1 MPVFCLAIAVAEAA
15 GMVLQA
21 SRAMLSSQAL
31 PGDVWRKGGQA
42 YYILF
47 GGKKRRVGKQT

>member
-47 GGKKRRVGKQT
+47 GGKKRKVGKQT